1 MSSNLI
7 RKTATPGDVYVLPEM
22 ASFSTGWMQASDNF
36 VCRKAFPSR
45 PTATQAGKYKVFPRG
60 YFFRDEMKKR
70 ADNARSQEVGFGV
83 AEKEYFCHV
92 FAAHTKLGRQ
102 IRANAT
108 KLQLDQAATKLLS
121 MKAMLSQEI
130 EWHSLYFAA
139 GKWTTDITGVASG
152 LGAGEFLSFADASAT
167 PIATLRTALRDQHKL
182 TGFRPN
188 KAIFDQETWD
198 VFREH
203 PNVISRVNQGQT
215 QGFANVTRQQ
225 VAAAL
230 EIDEILV
237 SSAVKVTTGE
247 DTTPTTDT
255 AAWVPSNGVLLLYVN
270 PSASVLEPTA
280 GVTFD
285 WTGYLDG
292 QAGEFGQVM
301 TSWYEQATGSQ
312 IYEIEQARDQH
323 QCSADLGTFLASP
336 LAI

>member
-1 MSSNLI
+1 MTTQLI
-7 RKTATPGDVYVLPEM
+7 RKAVAQGDVYVIPEM
-22 ASFSTGWMQASDNF
+22 SSFSTGWMQSTDSF

-45 PTATQAGKYKVFPRG
+45 GSTEQAGKYKVFPRG
-60 YFFRDEMKKR
+60 FFYRDEMKKR
-70 ADNARSQEVGFGV
+70 ADGARSQRVDLEV
-83 AEKEYFCHV
+83 AEKSYFCNV
-92 FAAHTKLGRQ
+92 FAAHTPLGPQ

-108 KLQLDQAATKLLS
+108 KIQLDQAATKLLS

-152 LGAGEFLSFADASAT
+152 VGAGEFLSFADAAALPMAT
-167 PIATLRTALRDQHKL
+167 MRTAIRDQHKL

-188 KAIFDQETWD
+188 KAIFDQQTWD

-203 PNVISRVNQGQT
+203 PNVISRVNGGQT
-215 QGFANVTRQQ
+215 QGFAQVTRQQ
-225 VAAAL
+225 VAQVL
-230 EIDEILV
+230 ELDEILV

-247 DTTPTTDT
+247 DTSPTTDT
-255 AAWVPSNGVLLLYVN
+255 GAFVADNGILLLHVN

-285 WTGYLDG
+285 WTGYLG
-292 QAGEFGQVM
+292 GAGEFGQIIR
-301 TSWYEQATGSQ
+301 SWYDQATLSQ

-323 QCSADLGTFLASP
+323 QCSADMGTFLASP
-336 LAI
+336 LAT